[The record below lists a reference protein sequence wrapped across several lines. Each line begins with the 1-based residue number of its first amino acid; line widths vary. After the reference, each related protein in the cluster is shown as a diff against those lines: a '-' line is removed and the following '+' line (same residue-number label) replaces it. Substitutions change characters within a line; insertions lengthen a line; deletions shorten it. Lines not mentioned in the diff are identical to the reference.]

1 MSADSVNMEAAVARL
16 EQAVAALGAAVA
28 RPKQAAHAEGPALP
42 EDMVPKAEVQALSAR
57 LDAALAALHAAL
69 MPEPALASEED

>member
-1 MSADSVNMEAAVARL
+1 VSAESVSMAAAVARL

-28 RPKQAAHAEGPALP
+28 RPRRAASVEGPALP
-42 EDMVPKAEVQALSAR
+42 EDMVPMAEVQALSAR